1 MRLRNVPN
9 AYEKLRACS
18 NFVSDPKEYK
28 GKWYKYF
35 DNDNPVHVEI
45 GPGKGEFIVQLAQ
58 QNPQINYIAIE
69 KFPAV
74 LVKIIKK
81 IPDEGIDNLA
91 ITVFDAENLEEIF
104 ENGEVEKLYLNF
116 SDPWPKKK
124 HAKRRLTSPKFLK
137 LYKNV
142 LKPGSIIEFK
152 TDNRSLF
159 DYSLETFKD
168 AGYNLIKTTFD
179 LYNSD
184 LLEGNIPT
192 EYEKKFHSLGTPI
205 NKLIAVYETDNAATE
220 EIKNDIHPQE

>member
-9 AYEKLRACS
+9 AYEKLKACS
-18 NFVSDPKEYK
+18 NFVSDPKDYK
-28 GKWYKYF
+28 GKWNKYF
-35 DNDNPVHVEI
+35 KNDNPIHIEI

>member
-104 ENGEVEKLYLNF
+104 ESGEVEKLYLNF

-137 LYKNV
+137 LYKRI
-142 LKPGSIIEFK
+142 LKQ
-152 TDNRSLF
+152 R
-159 DYSLETFKD
+159 
-168 AGYNLIKTTFD
+168 
-179 LYNSD
+179 
-184 LLEGNIPT
+184 
-192 EYEKKFHSLGTPI
+192 
-205 NKLIAVYETDNAATE
+205 
-220 EIKNDIHPQE
+220 

>member
-9 AYEKLRACS
+9 AYEKLRTCS